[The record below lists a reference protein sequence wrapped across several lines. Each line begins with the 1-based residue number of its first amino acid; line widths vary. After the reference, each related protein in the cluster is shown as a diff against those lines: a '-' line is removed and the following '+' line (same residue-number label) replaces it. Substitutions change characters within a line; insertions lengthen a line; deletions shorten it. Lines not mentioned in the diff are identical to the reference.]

1 MNKKKEILKSLG
13 IEAKKSTVNSW
24 YYISVWLHILGAT
37 FWIGGML
44 FLPLVLLPSIKNSH
58 ERSQLLMATGLKF
71 RFYGYIVLVLMFV
84 TGMVNMSL
92 KGVQFSWRFFNETH
106 YGKLVI
112 IKVILFFSLALI
124 SLTHDLIAGRKF
136 LGQMQKEQGAKVKLI
151 SRWTGR
157 ILLIISLIMA
167 YIGVLL
173 SRGG

>member
-1 MNKKKEILKSLG
+1 
-13 IEAKKSTVNSW
+13 
-24 YYISVWLHILGAT
+24 
-37 FWIGGML
+37 
-44 FLPLVLLPSIKNSH
+44 
-58 ERSQLLMATGLKF
+58 
-71 RFYGYIVLVLMFV
+71 MFV

-112 IKVILFFSLALI
+112 IKVILFFSLVLI

-151 SRWTGR
+151 ARWTGR